1 MTRLAP
7 SPRSLPLALLVA
19 VMALSAAACRT
30 TPAPPTDGSVQ
41 AVAGADRIVTADP
54 VDTVTLDGS
63 ASVAPTGATLA
74 YAWVLTSRPL
84 GSAATLLGADT
95 ATPAFVADWPGTYV
109 ATLTVAAGEAS
120 DSDTVTVQAICPD
133 PTVIDRDITADATW
147 VVFVPTCPDYLVTS
161 RGFVFADLII
171 EPGTTVVFG
180 PGAALENRRG
190 SIQAVG
196 TADAPITFR
205 GTDATPGFWKG
216 IAFSANDVRNEL
228 THAIVDGAGAG
239 RIGTG
244 LDDNAV
250 GVDGNARLRMT
261 HTVVRNSAGV
271 GLRIGGGVGGSLAGF
286 ASNRFESNAGVPV
299 DLRLGDYVHYLDGDS
314 AFAPEGAANGAPYVL
329 VRFAGAVAAPTTW
342 QALDVPV
349 RFGPASP
356 FGLVT
361 VQAALT
367 LAPGSVFEFADGFG
381 INVAS
386 GGALIADGSEAR
398 ITLRGV
404 GSGAGQW
411 VGVSVVSDASDNV
424 FDGILIAGAGQSTFG
439 LGGQPA
445 AIRIQRT
452 GSLTVRNSEIRDSA
466 GCGIHLHPSGSLTE
480 DANTFANVALADV
493 CGGDDD

>member
-1 MTRLAP
+1 MREDSRFVLRLW
-7 SPRSLPLALLVA
+7 R
-19 VMALSAAACRT
+19 
-30 TPAPPTDGSVQ
+30 DGRD
-41 AVAGADRIVTADP
+41 AGAWRASLRDLRSDHTHVFRSIGACCSYLQERAVDLDVGIDP
-54 VDTVTLDGS
+54 
-63 ASVAPTGATLA
+63 
-74 YAWVLTSRPL
+74 
-84 GSAATLLGADT
+84 
-95 ATPAFVADWPGTYV
+95 
-109 ATLTVAAGEAS
+109 
-120 DSDTVTVQAICPD
+120 DTVTVQAIWLD
-133 PTVIDRDITADATW
+133 PTVVDHDITEDATW
-147 VVFVPTCPDYLVTS
+147 VVFVPTCHDYLVTS

-180 PGAALENRRG
+180 PGAALEYRSG

-205 GTDATPGFWKG
+205 GTDPTPGSWKG
-216 IAFSANDVRNEL
+216 IAFTANDVRNEL

-250 GVDGNARLRMT
+250 GVDGSARLRMT

-271 GLRIGGGVGGSLAGF
+271 GLRVGGGVGGSLAGF

-314 AFAPEGAANGAPYVL
+314 VFAPEGAANGAPYVL
-329 VRFAGAVAAPTTW
+329 VRFAGAV
-342 QALDVPV
+342 
-349 RFGPASP
+349 
-356 FGLVT
+356 
-361 VQAALT
+361 
-367 LAPGSVFEFADGFG
+367 ADGFG

-424 FDGILIAGAGQSTFG
+424 FDGALIAGAGQSTFG

-445 AIRIQRT
+445 AIRVQRT
-452 GSLTVRNSEIRDSA
+452 GSLTLRNSEIRDSA
-466 GCGIHLHPSGSLTE
+466 GCGIHLHPSGSLTD